1 MMDYVTLNNGVKMP
15 KLGFGVFQ
23 IPDLVESE
31 KIVTEALKAGYR
43 LIDTAPGY
51 LNEEAVGKS
60 IAKSGIPREEIFV
73 TTKLWLQD
81 AGYEATKKAFQRQL
95 DKLGL
100 DYLDLYLIHVP
111 FNDYYG
117 SWRAMEELYKE
128 GKIRAIGVSN
138 FSEDRLVDLIV
149 NNEIKPA
156 INQIEIH
163 PLRQQR
169 RALEVME
176 EYGVQP
182 EAWAPFA
189 EGNGNIFQN
198 EILKEIAEKYGKS
211 PAQVILRWQLQRDT
225 VVIPKSANVDRMK
238 QNIDVF
244 DFELSQEDMDEIKLL
259 ETGFKIIDHLT
270 ADIAKS
276 FNEVR
281 YPEK

>member
-1 MMDYVTLNNGVKMP
+1 MDYVTLNNGVKMP

-43 LIDTAPGY
+43 LIDTALGY
-51 LNEEAVGKS
+51 LNEEAVGKA

-211 PAQVILRWQLQRDT
+211 PAQVILCWQLQRDT

>member
-1 MMDYVTLNNGVKMP
+1 MDYVTLNNGVKMP

>member
-1 MMDYVTLNNGVKMP
+1 MDYVTLNNGLKMP

-51 LNEEAVGKS
+51 LNEEAVGKA

-189 EGNGNIFQN
+189 EGNGNIFQI

>member
-1 MMDYVTLNNGVKMP
+1 MDYVTLNNGVKMP
-15 KLGFGVFQ
+15 QLGFGVFQ
-23 IPDLVESE
+23 IPDLKESE
-31 KIVTEALKAGYR
+31 AIVSSALTAGYR
-43 LIDTAPGY
+43 LIDTAATY
-51 LNEEAVGKS
+51 LNEEAVGKA
-60 IAKSGIPREEIFV
+60 IDKSAIPREEIFV

-81 AGYEATKKAFQRQL
+81 AGYEATKKAFQTSL

-100 DYLDLYLIHVP
+100 DYVDLYLIHVP

-117 SWRAMEELYKE
+117 SWRAMEELYQA

-138 FSEDRLVDLIV
+138 FSEDRLVDLIM
-149 NNEIKPA
+149 NSEIKPA
-156 INQIEIH
+156 VNQIEIH

-169 RALEVME
+169 RALEVMK
-176 EYGVQP
+176 EYDVQA

-198 EILKEIAEKYGKS
+198 DTLIKIAEKYDKS
-211 PAQVILRWQLQRDT
+211 PAQVMLRWQLQRGT
-225 VVIPKSANVDRMK
+225 VVIPKSANVQRMQ

-244 DFELSQEDMDEIKLL
+244 DFELSPTDMEAIQLL
-259 ETGFKIIDHLT
+259 ETGFKIVDHLT

-281 YPEK
+281 M

>member
-1 MMDYVTLNNGVKMP
+1 MDYVTLNNGVKMP
-15 KLGFGVFQ
+15 QLGFGVFQ
-23 IPDLVESE
+23 IPDLAESE
-31 KIVTEALKAGYR
+31 KIVSEALTAGYR
-43 LIDTAPGY
+43 LIDTAATY
-51 LNEEAVGKS
+51 LNEAAVGRA
-60 IAKSGIPREEIFV
+60 IAKSHVPREEIFV

-81 AGYEATKKAFQRQL
+81 AGYEATKKAFQTSL

-117 SWRAMEELYKE
+117 SWRAMEELYQA

-149 NNEIKPA
+149 NNDIQPA
-156 INQIEIH
+156 VNQIEIH

-169 RALEVME
+169 RALEVMK

-189 EGNGNIFQN
+189 EGNGNIFKN
-198 EILKEIAEKYGKS
+198 EILQRIAEKYGKS
-211 PAQVILRWQLQRDT
+211 PAQVMLRWQLQRGT

-238 QNIDVF
+238 QNIEVF
-244 DFELSQEDMDEIKLL
+244 DFELSQEDLDEMKLL
-259 ETGFKIIDHLT
+259 ETGFKIVDHLT
-270 ADIAKS
+270 AETAQS

>member
-1 MMDYVTLNNGVKMP
+1 MDYVTLNNGVKMP

-51 LNEEAVGKS
+51 LNEEAVGKA
-60 IAKSGIPREEIFV
+60 IAKSRIPREEIFV

-128 GKIRAIGVSN
+128 GKIRVIGVSN